1 MAQWDVHLNPVARAR
16 EDIPYLVVLQSHLL
30 DDLPTRLVAPL
41 SRSRVQTPALPS
53 RLVPRFEV
61 AGEWLALK
69 PHEAGAIDLR
79 ALGRPVMSLREHSH
93 RIVDA
98 IDTVISGV

>member
-1 MAQWDVHLNPVARAR
+1 MGQWDVHHNPVQRAR
-16 EDIPYLVVLQSHLL
+16 DEIPYLVVLQSHLL

-41 SRSRVQTPALPS
+41 SRSSVLAPALPQ

-69 PHEAGAIDLR
+69 PHEAGVIDQR
-79 ALGRPVMSLREHSH
+79 MLGRPVASLREHSH
-93 RIVDA
+93 RIIDA
-98 IDTVISGV
+98 LDTVISGV